1 MQQVT
6 QNDPAPSRLAY
17 RLNRLMLTPV
27 VWIFLKVILPAAI
40 VLALLLWWA
49 SDAGRR
55 QAAYGIYTGLWAQ
68 FQSQDVFMVQSL
80 RFQGASPVVTEDISE
95 VLALD
100 FPISSFELDLPLM
113 RSVVVGLD
121 AIETADLQI
130 ENRVLTVTV
139 TERVPVVIWRK
150 RGGLELI
157 DAQGVLVGPAKRRT
171 DWPHLPVITGE
182 GADEVV
188 GEALTLLKV
197 AKPVSD
203 RLRGLERRGAR
214 RWDLVLTNGQ
224 RILLPEEDAVDA
236 LRRVLAYDQSILL
249 LSRDVALVDMRLP
262 YRTTVRLRSGG
273 LIEYIA
279 YSESQG
285 LDVDK

>member
-6 QNDPAPSRLAY
+6 QNDPAPSRLNY

-27 VWIFLKVILPAAI
+27 VWVFLKVLLPVAI
-40 VLALLLWWA
+40 VLVLLLWWA

-55 QAAYGIYTGLWAQ
+55 QAAFGIYTGLWAQ
-68 FQSQDVFMVQSL
+68 FQSQDVFRVQSL
-80 RFQGASPVVTEDISE
+80 SFQGASPIVTEDIRE

-171 DWPHLPVITGE
+171 DWPNLPVITGE
-182 GADEVV
+182 GADQMVE
-188 GEALTLLKV
+188 EALQLLEV
-197 AKPVSD
+197 AKPVLD

-214 RWDLVLTNGQ
+214 RWDLVLTDDQ
-224 RILLPEEDAVDA
+224 KILLPEENATDA

-273 LIEYIA
+273 LVDYIA
-279 YSESQG
+279 SSESQG